1 MTIRKNEMFCLSFR
15 SYKKLREARDERNKK
30 KSCDFQKRKVKFD

>member
-30 KSCDFQKRKVKFD
+30 KVVIFKKEK